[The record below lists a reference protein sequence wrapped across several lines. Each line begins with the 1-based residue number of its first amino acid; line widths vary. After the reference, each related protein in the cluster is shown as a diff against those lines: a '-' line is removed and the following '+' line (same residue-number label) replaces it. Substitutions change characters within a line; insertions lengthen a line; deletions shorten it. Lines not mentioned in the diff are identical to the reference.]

1 MKNQGLASAVSL
13 SGWRSKREISSGHY
27 HQHFLDAA
35 AILLLNLP
43 LTISGQT
50 PTWRH
55 MIPANLA
62 HPLSGGHLMIIAL
75 VTPSSLCKILFSCRE
90 VITNTLLGDTFQS
103 NVQPREEHCFM
114 HTSPPASAKT
124 LRTTFLSDASFC
136 TIPIHSQGTA
146 SANLHPKWPI
156 P

>member
-27 HQHFLDAA
+27 HQHFLDAT

-90 VITNTLLGDTFQS
+90 VITNTLLAGHISEQCAAQRGALLYAHIS
-103 NVQPREEHCFM
+103 
-114 HTSPPASAKT
+114 SSISK
-124 LRTTFLSDASFC
+124 DAQDHL
-136 TIPIHSQGTA
+136 PI
-146 SANLHPKWPI
+146 
-156 P
+156 